1 MTLLERKAMDDMEGA
16 EARTVSAWDE
26 FSPSVMSPIRE
37 DGQVVGSAY
46 WDGLDQYVIFD
57 GLAYPPRMVIELRAT
72 ETRPG
77 VRYRMFFIRGK
88 ALLTDLQAFGRAGVG
103 LRKADLDALSPDRL
117 VQLALDAVVMP
128 GVGFGND
135 AEGHGA
141 AWMGTFPPDPM
152 SRAQRRTH
160 DDRIVTHGRPAL
172 TDDHY
177 QAIADLYTSRGTV
190 QAIADELDANYST
203 AARWVREA
211 RKRGMLP
218 ADRREKK

>member
-1 MTLLERKAMDDMEGA
+1 
-16 EARTVSAWDE
+16 
-26 FSPSVMSPIRE
+26 
-37 DGQVVGSAY
+37 
-46 WDGLDQYVIFD
+46 
-57 GLAYPPRMVIELRAT
+57 
-72 ETRPG
+72 
-77 VRYRMFFIRGK
+77 
-88 ALLTDLQAFGRAGVG
+88 
-103 LRKADLDALSPDRL
+103 
-117 VQLALDAVVMP
+117 
-128 GVGFGND
+128 
-135 AEGHGA
+135 
-141 AWMGTFPPDPM
+141 MGTFPPDPM

-218 ADRREKK
+218 AGRREKK